1 MDENPNKEAWSKAIQ
16 LLSRREYSYKELSQK
31 LARSVEGADLDSVL
45 QSLEEEGYLS
55 DQRFCESFVRMR
67 VGQGHGLIRI
77 RFDLKQ
83 KGIASELLAS
93 CLEDLDI
100 DWFVQ
105 AEELYR
111 RKYREPLA
119 GKDFKERSKRM
130 RFMSQRGFSID
141 EIQFAIEQVA
151 NDEY

>member
-1 MDENPNKEAWSKAIQ
+1 MDGNPDKDAWNKAIQ
-16 LLSRREYSYKELSQK
+16 LLSRREYSFKELSQK
-31 LARSVEGADLDSVL
+31 LARSSEGADIASVL
-45 QSLEEEGYLS
+45 NRLEEEGYLS
-55 DQRFCESFVRMR
+55 DHRFCESFVRMR

-83 KGIASELLAS
+83 KGITSELLNR
-93 CLEDLDI
+93 CLDELDI
-100 DWFVQ
+100 DWFAQ

-119 GKDFKERSKRM
+119 DKGFKERSKRM

-151 NDEY
+151 SDEC